1 MRRTSNKIW
10 LMPDKHT
17 CSSRRKQSVCLVE
30 SPDSKDQFDCA
41 PFGLTE
47 REAQFR

>member
-17 CSSRRKQSVCLVE
+17 YSREVNNEFALSSSLTQS
-30 SPDSKDQFDCA
+30 SQFDCA

-47 REAQFR
+47 REA